1 MIEVKYNRK
10 EVWGIF
16 SAMVPLVL
24 IPLWLGHLFKDP
36 RLFSA
41 TTLIPVAAIFFIAA
55 IRIIMSD
62 GVAFQADRN
71 ALLISGVWR
80 KRRLAWSDVA
90 DIDLIKVTATSHGKP
105 DPGNGTIYLRFK
117 IAHRMRQEK
126 EIRLNYGLFDLPLE
140 EAADLVENI
149 RKLKN
154 TAAPGPADY
163 YADAPRSD
171 GFDPDAIMARYMQ
184 NPEKAESA
192 APAPAAKPS
201 FGRKGT

>member
-1 MIEVKYNRK
+1 MIEVRYSKK
-10 EVWGIF
+10 EMWGLFI
-16 SAMVPLVL
+16 AMVPLVL
-24 IPLWLGHLFKDP
+24 ISLWLGHLIKDP

-62 GVAFQADRN
+62 GVAFRADRN
-71 ALLISGVWR
+71 ALIISGVWR

-105 DPGNGTIYLRFK
+105 DSGGGTIYLRFK
-117 IAHRMRQEK
+117 ITRRLAKEK
-126 EIRLNYGLFDLPLE
+126 EIRLNCGLFDLPLE

-149 RKLKN
+149 RKLKSA
-154 TAAPGPADY
+154 AAPGPAGY
-163 YADAPRSD
+163 YADTPRSD
-171 GFDPDAIMARYMQ
+171 GFDPDAIMDRYMQ
-184 NPEKAESA
+184 SRDKAEPA